1 LNVNPAKRYTI
12 PQILEHSWFINH
24 QSKERHIPLK
34 IFESLKNFR
43 APKKLQQEAMKVI
56 IRHLTTQEIEELKVI
71 YSQDAFISIDTHATG
86 YISAQ
91 EIEEAIKQTGYTM
104 AVDEFRNVIE
114 SINYL
119 GTGKINYT
127 EFLICTIDKK
137 KVLDEDT
144 LSMGFKL
151 FDLNHQ
157 GYITTDNLYEA
168 LERAGLDLSHEE
180 AEKMIEEAS
189 LGSKDKLD
197 FESFKSVILNSK

>member
-1 LNVNPAKRYTI
+1 
-12 PQILEHSWFINH
+12 
-24 QSKERHIPLK
+24 
-34 IFESLKNFR
+34 
-43 APKKLQQEAMKVI
+43 
-56 IRHLTTQEIEELKVI
+56 
-71 YSQDAFISIDTHATG
+71 
-86 YISAQ
+86 
-91 EIEEAIKQTGYTM
+91 M